1 LREHIPFAHDEEMRM
16 GNPGDDAGR
25 PAEAAEFSE
34 GEEADRYAAAKK
46 KILRARPVAGEVDH
60 EALTRE
66 IIARFP
72 KILAELAK

>member
-1 LREHIPFAHDEEMRM
+1 MKRSAREATQTVATAALRQGQEEKQ
-16 GNPGDDAGR
+16 
-25 PAEAAEFSE
+25 E
-34 GEEADRYAAAKK
+34 

-72 KILAELAK
+72 KILAALAE

>member
-1 LREHIPFAHDEEMRM
+1 MA
-16 GNPGDDAGR
+16 NPADDAGR
-25 PAEAAEFSE
+25 PDEAAETVE
-34 GEEADRYAAAKK
+34 KK
-46 KILRARPVAGEVDH
+46 KATGERPASAEPILRARPVAGEVDH